1 LELSKNDELMTRLR
15 ALGLSYYEAKAYI
28 TLLQGDAMTTTEIA
42 KKAHIPQPRVYDVLH
57 SLEEKALVI
66 SSDGRPKLY
75 RAVEPRQALL
85 RLTKR
90 LERNIRENYEVAVNI
105 LEKIYKTRPKQSN
118 DIIWR
123 INSLANLKLKIIEAI
138 NYAEHEVLV
147 SCYKHMMKFLEKPLK
162 DAYKRGVST
171 CLVSFDE
178 IDAKEFVDELR
189 IRKTRGIVIVVPD
202 RKMLVFSTILHHLEE
217 TTATGYYTENK
228 GLIKLFTEYFL
239 HNLRDLS
246 KPIYFAYGDKVF
258 NRRFTNILRAIDM
271 INILREKKANVIVK
285 VYGRLV
291 SSREPTIL
299 IGRPINTLYNIY
311 IGVARITVR
320 TIDGRTYTIGGW
332 GAYLEDIESDIV
344 EVIGEK

>member
-1 LELSKNDELMTRLR
+1 MELSKNDELMTRLK

-75 RAVEPRQALL
+75 RAVEPRHALL
-85 RLTKR
+85 RLSKK
-90 LERNIRENYEVAVNI
+90 LERSIRDNYKVAVTI
-105 LEKIYKTRPKQSN
+105 LEKMYRIKQKQLN

-123 INSLANLKLKIIEAI
+123 INSIASLKLKIIEAI
-138 NYAEHEVLV
+138 NIAEHEVLI
-147 SCYKHMMKFLEKPLK
+147 SCYKHMIKFLEKPLK
-162 DAYKRGVST
+162 EAYKRGIST
-171 CLVSFDE
+171 CLVSFDDIE
-178 IDAKEFVDELR
+178 AKGFVDELR

-202 RKMLVFSTILHHLEE
+202 RKMLVFSTNLHQFEG
-217 TTATGYYTENK
+217 TTAIGYYTENK

-246 KPIYFAYGDKVF
+246 KPIYFAFGDKVLS
-258 NRRFTNILRAIDM
+258 RRFTNILRAINM
-271 INILREKKANVIVK
+271 INILKEKKINVIVK
-285 VYGRLV
+285 IYGRFV
-291 SSREPTIL
+291 DSKEPTII
-299 IGRPINTLYNIY
+299 IGEPIENLYDVY
-311 IGVARITVR
+311 VGVARIIVKTV
-320 TIDGRTYTIGGW
+320 DGRKYSIGGW

>member
-1 LELSKNDELMTRLR
+1 
-15 ALGLSYYEAKAYI
+15 
-28 TLLQGDAMTTTEIA
+28 
-42 KKAHIPQPRVYDVLH
+42 
-57 SLEEKALVI
+57 
-66 SSDGRPKLY
+66 
-75 RAVEPRQALL
+75 
-85 RLTKR
+85 
-90 LERNIRENYEVAVNI
+90 
-105 LEKIYKTRPKQSN
+105 
-118 DIIWR
+118 
-123 INSLANLKLKIIEAI
+123 
-138 NYAEHEVLV
+138 
-147 SCYKHMMKFLEKPLK
+147 MMKFLEKPLK